1 MWKGSAELGVGKAI
15 GPDGKWM
22 VVTNFYPA
30 GNFLGEFQDNVF
42 PPADG
47 RIILKVSEPAKA
59 PARRTYA
66 IHDLY
71 C

>member
-30 GNFLGEFQDNVF
+30 GNFLGEFLKNVF
-42 PPADG
+42 PPEDG
-47 RIILKVSEPAKA
+47 KIILKVPASANA
-59 PARRTYA
+59 PARRMSYS
-66 IHDLY
+66 
-71 C
+71 